1 MFFFFGAM
9 PAADLTPEV
18 KSLGESD
25 GLSWDQIERLLNA
38 LRSEKPDLTVGTLQT
53 FLYIARRVAISP
65 DDRGKPYIKTVAD
78 GLGMQYSTA
87 ARHCDLLSDGIGKA
101 DGLAWIAKE
110 GDPTS
115 RAKYLTLTN
124 TGVEILTMALRGP
137 VPLREIDQYLDRL
150 ESIHRTGAVHD
161 VLMELKALR
170 KKRDTESD
178 PKRREEIEQ
187 EITSWASGIQ
197 NLIYDQDRE

>member
-1 MFFFFGAM
+1 MFFFFGGF
-9 PAADLTPEV
+9 PATDLSPEV
-18 KSLGESD
+18 RALGASD

-38 LRSEKPDLTVGTLQT
+38 LRREKSDLTVGTLQT

-65 DDRGKPYIKTVAD
+65 DDRGKPYIKTVAE

-101 DGLAWIAKE
+101 DGLGWIAKE

-124 TGVEILTMALRGP
+124 FGVEILTQALREP
-137 VPLREIDQYLDRL
+137 VPLQTVDQYLDRL
-150 ESIHRTGAVHD
+150 EGLHKAGPVHE
-161 VLMELKALR
+161 VLMELKMLR
-170 KKRDTESD
+170 KKRDMEED
-178 PKRREEIEQ
+178 PEKREAINQ
-187 EITSWASGIQ
+187 EIVSWAGGIQ
-197 NLIYDQDRE
+197 HLIHDQDRE